1 MEYTLCFIPDKL
13 YFIYYNYYPND
24 KETVMMSVPGTRRY
38 ALGRIAVLA
47 LGAAAWMMGQPA
59 AAQQFPSKPITIIV
73 PFAAGGASDM
83 TARLVAKKLEESLKT
98 TVLVDNR
105 AGANSQIGTAAVIH
119 AEPDGHTLLLGTTS
133 LINNVHLY
141 SKLPYD
147 ASRGLRPVVGIV
159 DVPVFL
165 AVGPRMPVS
174 DAREFIA
181 AAKNSRGGLNFASA
195 GAGSTLHL
203 SSEWLKLN
211 AGFDATHIPH
221 RGSGPAVV
229 ALATSV
235 VDFSM
240 ENYGPALPQMQAK
253 RVRLLAIGGPKR
265 FPALPDIP
273 TFKEVG
279 LPDVDLSS
287 WFVLMAP
294 AATPDAV
301 VQKLN
306 QHVNDILAMPEVREK
321 LIGIGL
327 SPLGGSPEEM
337 QARMRQGS
345 RKRGAIIRSAKVSV
359 E

>member
-1 MEYTLCFIPDKL
+1 
-13 YFIYYNYYPND
+13 
-24 KETVMMSVPGTRRY
+24 MMFGSRSRRFS
-38 ALGRIAVLA
+38 AGRIAVLV
-47 LGAAAWMMGQPA
+47 LGAAGLLMSQHA

-83 TARLVAKKLEESLKT
+83 TARLLAKKLEESLKT
-98 TVLVDNR
+98 NVLVDNR

-147 ASRGLRPVVGIV
+147 ASHGLRPVAGVV

-165 AVGPRMPVS
+165 AVGPKMPVA

-181 AAKNSRGGLNFASA
+181 AAKKSKGGLNYASA

-203 SSEWLKLN
+203 SAEWLKLN

-229 ALATSV
+229 ALATNV
-235 VDFSM
+235 VDFSL

-265 FPALPDIP
+265 FPALPAIP

-294 AATPDAV
+294 AATPDGV
-301 VQKLN
+301 VRKLN
-306 QHVNDILAMPEVREK
+306 EHVNKILAMPDVRER
-321 LIGIGL
+321 LVSIGL

-337 QARMRQGS
+337 QARMQQDSG
-345 RKRGAIIRSAKVSV
+345 KWGAIIRAAKVSV